1 MSEAN
6 RTLNEQM
13 ELLHREVTE
22 IASIMANTYATEKAI
37 DQKATVIGR
46 ALVAQKETV
55 RTIQD
60 NQSEQTDLMVECDN
74 RQKDRQREV
83 LMTIA
88 DVAQSL
94 ANLEDTEVKKDLLVN
109 SLERLSEEQSAFM
122 EENRKFSKKALEDVA
137 EIRTALLDMKQVTEN
152 MDIPDQVR
160 FINAKVEEMKKALAA
175 YTEKRSK
182 ITAAMAQQTQET
194 ASQIEKIASLME
206 TQRTEVSRIAAISE
220 EYGNKTVE
228 MCQLLSQILDEVRSI
243 RDQEEEAPSLEDLF
257 GEQPKEEEVLRED
270 AFDDAS
276 EEELEA
282 EATEED
288 DAAEPSDE
296 EEPEG
301 GYLDDEDDED
311 LDDEDLD
318 DEDLDDLDED
328 DRKPFVSEP
337 DDGLTFVDQDGGKS
351 VQRRKKGFFARLFG
365 GK

>member
-22 IASIMANTYATEKAI
+22 IASIMANTHATEKAI

-46 ALVAQKETV
+46 ALVAQKKTI
-55 RTIQD
+55 RTIQS

-83 LMTIA
+83 LMAIA

-94 ANLEDTEVKKDLLVN
+94 ANMEDTEVKKDLLVN

-160 FINAKVEEMKKALAA
+160 FINAKVEEMKKTLAA

-206 TQRTEVSRIAAISE
+206 AQHTEVNRIAAISE
-220 EYGNKTVE
+220 EYGNKTAE

-257 GEQPKEEEVLRED
+257 GEQPKEEVLRED

-301 GYLDDEDDED
+301 GYPDDEDEED
-311 LDDEDLD
+311 LDDEDLG
-318 DEDLDDLDED
+318 DLDDLDED
-328 DRKPFVSEP
+328 DRKPLASEP